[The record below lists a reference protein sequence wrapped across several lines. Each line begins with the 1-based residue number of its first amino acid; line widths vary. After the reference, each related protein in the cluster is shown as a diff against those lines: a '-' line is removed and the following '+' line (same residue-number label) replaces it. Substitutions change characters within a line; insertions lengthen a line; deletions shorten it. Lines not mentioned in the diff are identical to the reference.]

1 MLLGDNE
8 RFMIKCQVTL
18 KRYPEDAPDMPL
30 VNCIPILKKAFLAG
44 ETVYELNKGRSVIRL
59 LSLQDDGAYLK
70 LLFQYVNK
78 DASDPAFSN
87 MKTGATRIERKQ
99 NDEGLG
105 YSAHVLIKK
114 TPADPSFPDCYEAIV
129 EEVPGITRS
138 LLAQALTSFM
148 RDNNFSFIRKGGK
161 KELKCRPIFEV
172 DYLAA
177 TTLEQSLST
186 GYLCGLTAT
195 RRFKDNSLDDDGSVK
210 IEEETLKLTTTI
222 KRGEG
227 AIQAI
232 KAAYDKLRGRKYTS
246 LRISYKDKNKRVSSD
261 VVTIGKEMSLQELA
275 TAQMAQRDKAILSTT
290 IAVCQTSLHAELLGK
305 MQAFML
311 K

>member
-8 RFMIKCQVTL
+8 RFIIKCSVTL
-18 KRYPEDAPDMPL
+18 KRYPDDAPDMPL
-30 VNCIPILKKAFLAG
+30 INCIPVLKKRFLSG
-44 ETVYELNKGRSVIRL
+44 EALYELNKGRSVIRL
-59 LSLQDDGAYLK
+59 LALQDEGDYLK

-87 MKTGATRIERKQ
+87 IKTGATRIERKQ
-99 NDEGLG
+99 SDEGMG

-114 TPADPSFPDCYEAIV
+114 TPADPHFPECYEAVI
-129 EEVPGITRS
+129 EEVPGITRA
-138 LLAQALTSFM
+138 LIAQALTAFM
-148 RDNNFSFIRKGGK
+148 RDNNFSFIRQDGK
-161 KELKCRPIFEV
+161 KELKCRPIFEI
-172 DYLAA
+172 DFLAA

-195 RRFKDNSLDDDGSVK
+195 RRFKDNSLDDDGTVM
-210 IEEETLKLTTTI
+210 IEEETLKLSTKI
-222 KRGEG
+222 RRGDG

-232 KAAYDKLRGRKYTS
+232 KAAYDKLRGRHYTT
-246 LRISYKDKNKRVSSD
+246 LRISYKDQNRRVSSD
-261 VVTIGKEMSLQELA
+261 TVTIGKEMSLQELA
-275 TAQMAQRDKAILSTT
+275 TAQLAQREKAILATT

-305 MQAFML
+305 MQAFMI